1 MVLSLSSSAPN
12 LLTIYYIDQ
21 NGQRQACVRWL
32 NLDIFEKV
40 NRKLG
45 LPKEVDIIMFYKEYI
60 RSTPETPAGDTGPEP
75 DRFTFQR
82 NPNSD
87 WTILATEL
95 NQDGDVVDHS
105 PAPMDLT
112 ESRDSQTVL
121 EKLREILLSEDFS
134 GFEQITNSEDPDQIA
149 EDIHKH
155 QLSHCSNGRL
165 PFFDFGNPT
174 ITTAMVALAMLLSV
188 LLVFSIFFLALH

>member
-1 MVLSLSSSAPN
+1 M
-12 LLTIYYIDQ
+12 
-21 NGQRQACVRWL
+21 
-32 NLDIFEKV
+32 DIFEKV
-40 NRKLG
+40 RIKLG

-87 WTILATEL
+87 WTILAIGE
-95 NQDGDVVDHS
+95 NQDGDAVDHS

-112 ESRDSQTVL
+112 ESRDSQTVE
-121 EKLREILLSEDFS
+121 EKLREILLSEDFC
-134 GFEQITNSEDPDQIA
+134 GFETITSSEDPDQIA

-155 QLSHCSNGRL
+155 QLSQLMNPRDSVSTPQQVSNGQL
-165 PFFDFGNPT
+165 PFFNFGNPT